1 MSKITETTKEKTRE
15 STYMIGDVVV
25 KKNINKMKKIQTVQD
40 LINRLSQVED
50 KNSPIEVFVTQD
62 SIDGMIYDTNLYDFS
77 VIEDTNTVK
86 IEIYR

>member
-1 MSKITETTKEKTRE
+1 MHNRRC
-15 STYMIGDVVV
+15 GGWFVA

-40 LINRLSQVED
+40 LINKLSEIED
-50 KNSPIEVFVTQD
+50 KTFPIEVFVTQD
-62 SIDGMIYDTNLYDFS
+62 GIDGMIYDSNLYDFS

>member
-1 MSKITETTKEKTRE
+1 
-15 STYMIGDVVV
+15 MI
-25 KKNINKMKKIQTVQD
+25 KTVQD

-62 SIDGMIYDTNLYDFS
+62 GIDGMIYDTNLYDFS